1 MPLEASPDPWRPLSS
16 FQGHPVVHP
25 GGGPNASS
33 QESCLLMTPGHRALF
48 LRKTL
53 SYGFSESGSEWI
65 TIKFIYN
72 ISNCLM
78 GNRDKLTLWG
88 PEGLWNQS
96 LRRGLAGSSDH
107 HLGNLQVWTE
117 IPQKSPL
124 LCPNSR
130 RRVLG
135 ATITVVCPSLRDW
148 LFKWE
153 LKSHSVL
160 MPHCGPD
167 IWSQV
172 KQEKRLS
179 SLPEVLALTLSFIHL
194 QMVALWSPCPSPAQ
208 LPAGTCLETLS
219 HVFFSRKIALRFM
232 DEVISKTAL

>member
-1 MPLEASPDPWRPLSS
+1 
-16 FQGHPVVHP
+16 
-25 GGGPNASS
+25 
-33 QESCLLMTPGHRALF
+33 MTPGHRALL

-53 SYGFSESGSEWI
+53 PYGFSESGSEWI
-65 TIKFIYN
+65 TVKFIYKV
-72 ISNCLM
+72 SNCLT
-78 GNRDKLTLWG
+78 GNRDKLTLSG

-130 RRVLG
+130 SSVLG
-135 ATITVVCPSLRDW
+135 ATITVICPTLRYW

-153 LKSHSVL
+153 LKSHKVL
-160 MPHCGPD
+160 VPHCGPD

-172 KQEKRLS
+172 KRETS
-179 SLPEVLALTLSFIHL
+179 SLVYLKCWP
-194 QMVALWSPCPSPAQ
+194 SPCPSSTYGWWRSLVS
-208 LPAGTCLETLS
+208 LPQPQPSPPSCWYL
-219 HVFFSRKIALRFM
+219 LRDFKPRLFQPE
-232 DEVISKTAL
+232 DCAPVHGWGDLQNSIVVV